1 MAKHQDRVNCM
12 YIDSPCRNR
21 IEVLTKRE
29 YSELAPDGLE
39 MSCIAEQLLAE
50 YLYLAK

>member
-1 MAKHQDRVNCM
+1 MTKHQERVNAM

-21 IEVLTKRE
+21 IDVLTNRA
-29 YSELAPDGLE
+29 YSLIPDGVE
-39 MSCIAEQLLAE
+39 MVCIAEQLLAE